1 MADNFRQTSGMVE
14 IMENKRNFER
24 FDLAVPARIGIGMSI
39 DDEKEVSLVTSNIC
53 AGGAFLVTKD
63 PIPEGTKVRLDFVLS
78 IQKLKELLDSECR
91 IKIEGEVVRTEET
104 GIAIRFD
111 GDYQILP
118 VRGSVH

>member
-1 MADNFRQTSGMVE
+1 
-14 IMENKRNFER
+14 MENKRNFER